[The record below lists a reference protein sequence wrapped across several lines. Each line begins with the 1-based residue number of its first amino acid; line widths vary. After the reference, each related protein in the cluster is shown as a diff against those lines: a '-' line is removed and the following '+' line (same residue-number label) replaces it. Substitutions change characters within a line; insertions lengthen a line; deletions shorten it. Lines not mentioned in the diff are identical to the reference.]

1 MRLVPIKLN
10 RDNQFIQRIREND
23 RSVLGDLFRRHQKA
37 IHRYIQRAGGTEAE
51 AEELLQEAI
60 ILLWQKVHHG
70 RFYLSTRLHTF
81 LLAVVKYK
89 WNVERHQKRQ
99 RWKQQNSSETV
110 EDLLSPEWHPG
121 PQEVQIV
128 QEALE
133 KLAPLCKQLLLLYY
147 FEGRSLRSIARAFHF
162 NSPESVEKRINHC
175 LDQLEEHLN
184 HLLS

>member
-1 MRLVPIKLN
+1 MKFWPFKFN
-10 RDNQFIQRIREND
+10 GDNQYIRRIREND
-23 RSVLGDLFRRHQKA
+23 RSVLGDLFRRHQKG
-37 IHRYIQRAGGTEAE
+37 IRRYIQRAGGTEAE

-70 RFYLSTRLHTF
+70 RFHLSTRLNTF

-99 RWKQQNSSETV
+99 RWNQQNSPETV
-110 EDLLSPEWHPG
+110 EDLFAPEWRPG
-121 PQEVQIV
+121 LQEVQLV

-133 KLAPLCKQLLLLYY
+133 KLAPICKQLLLLYY

-162 NSPESVEKRINHC
+162 SSPESVEERINHC
-175 LDQLEEHLN
+175 LDQLEEHLTR
-184 HLLS
+184 LLS